1 MIRTNGF
8 TQALSGTTRKDT
20 KDASVRS
27 ISYGQIFEGVKTKLC
42 LISSEELWLKV
53 KISWLIWKSQQSSSV
68 SSLSLFFKLALIQGF
83 DDVNSNI
90 AKDSSF

>member
-27 ISYGQIFEGVKTKLC
+27 ISYGQIFEDVKDPFRQ
-42 LISSEELWLKV
+42 ISSVEL
-53 KISWLIWKSQQSSSV
+53 
-68 SSLSLFFKLALIQGF
+68 
-83 DDVNSNI
+83 
-90 AKDSSF
+90 